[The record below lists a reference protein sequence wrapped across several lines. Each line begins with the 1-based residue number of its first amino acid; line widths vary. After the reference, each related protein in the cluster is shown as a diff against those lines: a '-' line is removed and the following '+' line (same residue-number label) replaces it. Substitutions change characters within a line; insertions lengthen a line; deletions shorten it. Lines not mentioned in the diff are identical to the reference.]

1 MHGDLKTVC
10 RNCHVCQL
18 SKTQHPKP
26 RHGNLIPMTYNGPMD
41 VVSIDAI
48 GPLNPVTKN
57 GNRYI
62 FVLMDN
68 FSNYIWL
75 VAAEALSATIT
86 AQILLNVFLVFG
98 FPKHLLSDRGSNF
111 LSEIVREL
119 LKLYLVKHKRTSA
132 WHPQTDGKNERS
144 HSSIL
149 SLIRAYIPRTGLLA
163 WDKYLLEFGFA
174 LNNAPL
180 AGSGQT
186 PAHLF
191 FARVPRSAQDES
203 QIGQTYP
210 NVLPDSIE
218 AATSEVREMQK
229 RAELARN
236 FLVEYRKREHVQWK
250 NRRAKV
256 VTVDKF
262 NAGDKVI
269 VYCPSSQ
276 KGISTKLINQ
286 YRGPYEV
293 VGLHKLSD
301 GTEAQNV

>member
-1 MHGDLKTVC
+1 M
-10 RNCHVCQL
+10 
-18 SKTQHPKP
+18 
-26 RHGNLIPMTYNGPMD
+26 
-41 VVSIDAI
+41 
-48 GPLNPVTKN
+48 
-57 GNRYI
+57 
-62 FVLMDN
+62 
-68 FSNYIWL
+68 
-75 VAAEALSATIT
+75 
-86 AQILLNVFLVFG
+86 
-98 FPKHLLSDRGSNF
+98 
-111 LSEIVREL
+111 
-119 LKLYLVKHKRTSA
+119 
-132 WHPQTDGKNERS
+132 
-144 HSSIL
+144 
-149 SLIRAYIPRTGLLA
+149 
-163 WDKYLLEFGFA
+163 
-174 LNNAPL
+174 

-191 FARVPRSAQDES
+191 FARVPRSAQDVS

-262 NAGDKVI
+262 NAGDEVI

-301 GTEAQNV
+301 GTEAQNVYDLKHCQHGTSLDIINIQRMVPYREGTAHLLLDLDGAAPLPVEIHTSSTDAESTFSLKMDDLCVGDLSF